1 MTTHEFN
8 KLQKGLQKYAADTP
22 ATPVPVAPPKPAE
35 TGLPPA
41 IKPIKAT
48 SAPAVQKPK
57 AHIPGEKPPYG
68 AALRMGFDNVYH
80 GQTTRL
86 PSLGPNVREWS
97 PSQTPWAPKFE
108 NMAENWDPHVAGTV
122 EHIRENGYRTGQI
135 QRAPEDQKWVDN
147 WIANNGVLPQQ
158 DTATPA
164 DAPLEAPVA
173 QPSAGSAPPTSAA
186 PASVTPPVTS
196 AGPVEPVGPPSL
208 TGPEATTPNP
218 AGGASPAQ
226 QPPVTAP
233 APEPAPAQP
242 QPADAAVTPPV
253 GTDVAP
259 PVSTHAGPADALFAD
274 IMPKLNDD
282 KIPVPE
288 RQQMAMTVVNKHV
301 QGSPQLLQGMQDIH
315 AGRNDTPAAKV
326 FQSQIDN
333 AKNQMIKAEFEKLKQ
348 INPGA
353 DFSNPRTYAGFV
365 SQAANTATTK
375 FNEMPMEHKMLTGL
389 GLGGGLIGILS
400 SLFGGGGM
408 AGGLLGML
416 GLAAGGMA
424 GAAGGMF
431 GDQARTQTGR
441 MMNDAASFFGVA
453 DVPTAEQLGTAG
465 EAQTKQQIQNA
476 MNQTGENGQRG
487 GWGAGQKIIDA
498 RRAQADKLFQMPRA
512 MAITSLMGLRGEGTP
527 TTEAAAGTM
536 LDGLAQ
542 RRQAAGQQ
550 DFLRTSARNQ
560 ARETLRAQDKDGVLQ
575 AMLKGRGEKGPGV
588 NFLREGAVRSQFNTP
603 ENKMFLGPNGEL
615 PAGTT
620 EDEFIDNMLRHAYGE
635 YPAPA
640 SQPAPQRETRASMN
654 IAQQIFFKQA
664 ALKAARC
671 WAGYEPAPGKAPYSD
686 NSCRPKRKKKTKT
699 KQSSEKVAA
708 PGYTGAHSTTPFD
721 AQHARQ
727 LLRMG
732 ASTSDQMVYN
742 KLMEAHRQNS
752 FTPAQF
758 SDLRDK
764 YQGLPPAFSATTP
777 TAAPVSPGQMAAPV
791 TPAQTAVKLPV
802 NRGPRNPTPAFK
814 GRSIR
819 QPAVA
824 PAPAATGYI
833 MGSGATASR

>member
-8 KLQKGLQKYAADTP
+8 KLQKGLQKYAETP
-22 ATPVPVAPPKPAE
+22 ATPVPVAPPKPAP

-41 IKPIKAT
+41 IKPIEAT
-48 SAPAVQKPK
+48 SAPAGQKPK

-68 AALRMGFDNVYH
+68 AALRRGFDNVYH

-196 AGPVEPVGPPSL
+196 AGPVGAAGPPSL

-288 RQQMAMTVVNKHV
+288 RQQMAMSVVNKHV

-431 GDQARTQTGR
+431 GDQAQATTGKMMGDMGNFFGLIPDEARDANNFNETAAQKTRDSIAGAMRGAKPGEGAQIGQQMLDAERAKFDPLRKLYNISPPAAYSMLMGMKNGPQTPA
-441 MMNDAASFFGVA
+441 DAAKLYARLNTQYDETGQKGYLFNQTLAAARKEHQEALNAKYDGPA
-453 DVPTAEQLGTAG
+453 PTWFNPAVGARAAAAAKRLTAG
-465 EAQTKQQIQNA
+465 QMTDEDLQKRVYDMGFEKQEAYI
-476 MNQTGENGQRG
+476 ENG
-487 GWGAGQKIIDA
+487 A
-498 RRAQADKLFQMPRA
+498 
-512 MAITSLMGLRGEGTP
+512 
-527 TTEAAAGTM
+527 
-536 LDGLAQ
+536 
-542 RRQAAGQQ
+542 
-550 DFLRTSARNQ
+550 N
-560 ARETLRAQDKDGVLQ
+560 
-575 AMLKGRGEKGPGV
+575 
-588 NFLREGAVRSQFNTP
+588 
-603 ENKMFLGPNGEL
+603 
-615 PAGTT
+615 
-620 EDEFIDNMLRHAYGE
+620 
-635 YPAPA
+635 
-640 SQPAPQRETRASMN
+640 MN

-671 WAGYEPAPGKAPYSD
+671 WAGYAPVPGKAPYSD
-686 NSCRPKRKKKTKT
+686 NSCRPKRKKKTQTKT

-802 NRGPRNPTPAFK
+802 NPGPRKTAPAFQQ
-814 GRSIR
+814 RIR
-819 QPAVA
+819 PPAVA
-824 PAPAATGYI
+824 PAPAATGYT